1 VVENNWQLMMM
12 NVVNLLSVRV
22 DGLLKQFY
30 RVVRLLF
37 EESQKVMVEFQEL
50 KGENNKNSEKVK
62 V

>member
-1 VVENNWQLMMM
+1 MVENNWQLMMM